1 MSEKLWITS
10 HVERLLAD
18 EWDVCRVRPDDDGDF
33 PWAHGA
39 AVGWVSVIDAGDRFM
54 VRVWS
59 HAAYGLKPSAKLL
72 RELNEIQIRSLSTA
86 IYLSGHIVVVEQTI
100 SPIGLTQPVL
110 AQALTAVRNV
120 ADDIGVLLAGMY
132 GGNTPLPAVA
142 SSGCASEDA
151 A

>member
-18 EWDVCRVRPDDDGDF
+18 EWDVSRVYADDDGDF
-33 PWAHGA
+33 PWSYGTA
-39 AVGWVSVIDAGDRFM
+39 AGWVSVSGAGEHYM

-59 HAAYGLKPSAKLL
+59 HAAYGLKQAAKLL
-72 RELNEIQIRSLSTA
+72 RELNDIQSKSLSAATF
-86 IYLSGHIVVVEQTI
+86 LSGHIVVVEQTL

-110 AQALTAVRNV
+110 AQALNAVRTV
-120 ADDIGVLLAGMY
+120 ANDIGLLIAAMY
-132 GGNTPLPAVA
+132 GGRTPLPSTAKPE
-142 SSGCASEDA
+142 SEDA